1 MTNHI
6 ADYYRYL
13 AAQMT
18 YETARWNC
26 LDKAA
31 RYQLRA
37 NKSK

>member
-1 MTNHI
+1 MTAHI
-6 ADYYRYL
+6 ADYYRHI

-18 YETARWNC
+18 YEMARWNY